1 MPIYEYECKKCGA
14 VFEEFQSFSDPPVKK
29 CRICKKGKVEKLI
42 SLSSFQ
48 LTGTGWYSTDY
59 VKGPGNPPKAA
70 DQANP
75 AVANP
80 SEAKSAQYKDSPT
93 TMDSIK
99 KDTNKAR
106 SAKKKR

>member
-14 VFEEFQSFSDPPVKK
+14 VFEEFQSFSDPPVTK

-59 VKGPGNPPKAA
+59 AKGPGMPPKAE
-70 DQANP
+70 DQKNP
-75 AVANP
+75 AVNP
-80 SEAKSAQYKDSPT
+80 AESRSASYKDSAT
-93 TMDSIK
+93 TLDSIK
-99 KDTNKAR
+99 KTTNKAR
-106 SAKKKR
+106 SAAKKK